1 MEEIEKVLQN
11 TMKIVTIFQ
20 GTDTF
25 YYLNCSRTQQKM
37 KQSSFLCKL

>member
-25 YYLNCSRTQQKM
+25 YYLNCSQFTK
-37 KQSSFLCKL
+37 K